1 MAEPNTAPIRP
12 AGIGSN
18 SLPDLAR
25 QIVEAHEAI
34 QNAPKTAYRA
44 IMVGKLRIEAK
55 NHEGQYGKWAT
66 WLKENCKEMTERT
79 AQRYMQLAGNEQKL
93 QQECANL
100 KDKKGNPKPSRVTD
114 LSYREAYNLITH
126 EER

>member
-18 SLPDLAR
+18 SLPELAR

-44 IMVGKLRIEAK
+44 IMVGKLLIQAK
-55 NHEGQYGKWAT
+55 NHDGQYGKWTT
-66 WLKENCKEMTERT
+66 WLKDNCKEMTDRT
-79 AQRYMQLAGNEQKL
+79 AQRYMKLAAKEDSSITSVPREKTKMEIRTRHACRICL
-93 QQECANL
+93 QGSLQHDQE
-100 KDKKGNPKPSRVTD
+100 
-114 LSYREAYNLITH
+114 
-126 EER
+126 